1 MMRTTIKQYFIIT
14 HTLQKLL
21 FIAFFV
27 ITTTYSTAQNQ
38 KTESIIANRISEQI
52 KIDGHLNETA
62 WDNAIKIDNFIQR
75 EQKVGEPATE
85 KTEVAILYDKNN
97 LYIGVWCYQDPNSI
111 TAKFMQR
118 DFNYE
123 SEDNFKVI
131 ISTFNDGRNGYLF
144 IVNPNGARADLQV
157 YGLEESNINWNGV
170 WDVKSRI
177 NEKGWFAEMIIP
189 FSTFQFK
196 KAENLRWGINFE
208 RNIKAKN
215 EEDTWQG
222 WNQNY
227 SINSL
232 AIAGTLEGINNI
244 GYSKRFELK
253 PYILTGF
260 EKEANAKSSYPF
272 KYGFDLNV
280 NLSPTLKLNLTT
292 NTDFAQVEADR
303 IAVNLS
309 RFNLFY
315 PEKRE
320 FFLEGYNQFSFRM
333 GYIDDLFYTRKI
345 GIENL
350 QPVPILAGARLIG
363 KVGKNNINFMS
374 IQTEK
379 LDTIPTTNNTVF
391 RYKHDIGDQSY
402 IGGII
407 TSKANSNFSNLVV
420 GIDGKF
426 STSKFLKNKNLI
438 VYGSL
443 SKSYDDLK
451 SSNNAWAFR
460 FYVDYP
466 NDFMDQYIGVTA
478 IYEDFNPML
487 GFLRRSNFEYVRY
500 NFRLTP
506 RWLTNLGI
514 NKLLLK
520 PWGVNVYRRAST
532 GDIETFENE
541 STLFGFKLKSGDS
554 FQFHIKQ
561 SYDNLLEEFE
571 LVDDVIIPV
580 DDYWMYQTK
589 MEIESYNARK
599 VWFELEMM
607 WGGFYTGKIKNYEF
621 ELGINLNKH
630 LNLTNKYTYNFIEL
644 PDTEVKTHEVASTI
658 NYAVNPRLDL
668 ALFSQYNSLDELLFF
683 NFRLHWIPKIGSD
696 LYFVYNHELDEI
708 KRQLDLLK
716 PNISSGAVK
725 VVWRLTF

>member
-1 MMRTTIKQYFIIT
+1 MISVLSFFKINKFTHFKLIIVFIYVVVFSWSG
-14 HTLQKLL
+14 Q
-21 FIAFFV
+21 
-27 ITTTYSTAQNQ
+27 AQNN
-38 KTESIIANRISEQI
+38 KIIHANLTTNPIRL
-52 KIDGHLNETA
+52 DGHLDEDA
-62 WDNAIKIDNFIQR
+62 WTKAVRIKKFIQR
-75 EQKVGEPATE
+75 EQQVGELSTE

-97 LYIGVWCYQDPNSI
+97 LYLGVWCYQKDPNSI
-111 TAKFMQR
+111 RAKYMQR
-118 DFNYE
+118 DFDFE
-123 SEDNFKVI
+123 AEDNFKVI

-144 IVNPNGARADLQV
+144 IVNPNGARADAQV
-157 YGLEESNINWNGV
+157 YGLEEENMNWNGV

-177 NEKGWFAEMIIP
+177 TEEGWFAEIIIP

-196 KAENLRWGINFE
+196 KTEKLSWGINFE
-208 RNIKAKN
+208 RDIVSKN
-215 EEDTWQG
+215 EQVTWQG

-232 AIAGTLEGINNI
+232 AAAGTLEGISNI
-244 GYSKRFELK
+244 GYAKKFELK

-260 EKEANAKSSYPF
+260 EKEENLKSEYPF
-272 KYGFDLNV
+272 KLGFDLNV

-320 FFLEGYNQFSFRM
+320 FFLEGYNQFSFKM
-333 GYIDDLFYTRKI
+333 GYVDDLFYTRKI

-350 QPVPILAGARLIG
+350 EPVPIMLGARLIG
-363 KVGKNNINFMS
+363 KVGKNNINFLS

-379 LDTIPTTNNTVF
+379 LDTIPSTNNSVF
-391 RYKHDIGDQSY
+391 RYKYDIGTQSY
-402 IGGII
+402 IGGIV
-407 TSKANSNFSNLVV
+407 TSKANNEFTNLVV
-420 GIDGKF
+420 GIDGKY

-443 SKSYDDLK
+443 TKSFDDLK

-487 GFLRRSNFEYVRY
+487 GFLQRSNYEYIRY

-506 RWLTNLGI
+506 RWFTKFGV

-520 PWGVNVYRRAST
+520 PWGLNVYRRPDT
-532 GDIETFENE
+532 GEVETFENE
-541 STLFGFKLKSGDS
+541 STLFGFRLKSGDS
-554 FQFHIKQ
+554 FEFHLKQ
-561 SYDNLLEEFE
+561 SYDNLSEYFDLT
-571 LVDDVIIPV
+571 DDITIPLN
-580 DDYWMYQTK
+580 DYWMHQT
-589 MEIESYNARK
+589 R
-599 VWFELEMM
+599 FELSTYDARRFWVEAEFM
-607 WGGFYTGKIKNYEF
+607 WGGFYTGKIQNYEL
-621 ELGINLNKH
+621 ELGFNVNKH
-630 LNLTNKYTYNFIEL
+630 LNLKSSYTYNFVDL
-644 PDTEVKTHEVASTI
+644 PSTSIKTHELATNV
-658 NYAVNPRLDL
+658 NYAFSPRLNL

-683 NFRLHWIPKIGSD
+683 NFRLHWIPKVGSD

-708 KRQLDLLK
+708 KRQLNLLK
-716 PNISSGAVK
+716 PTISSGAIK
-725 VVWRLTF
+725 VVWRFTF